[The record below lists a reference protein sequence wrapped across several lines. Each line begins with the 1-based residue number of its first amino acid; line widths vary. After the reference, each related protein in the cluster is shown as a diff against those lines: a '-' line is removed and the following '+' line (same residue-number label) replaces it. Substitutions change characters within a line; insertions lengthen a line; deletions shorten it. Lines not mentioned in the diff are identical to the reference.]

1 MTRLAACACASRLAA
16 SRARAA
22 ACSARSSWSGALS
35 PPPPARPWIASP
47 RRHARSVG
55 WGWRRCATASRAA
68 AAAAAA
74 SDPPLPKVLVI
85 AGPTAVGKTALSLR
99 LAAALDGEIVSAD
112 SVQVFTGLDV
122 GSSKLPESERA
133 GIPHHMLD
141 LLDPSLEFGAGEY
154 CDRAWAVMEDIVARG
169 KTPVVVGGTGMYL
182 RWLVEGKPPTPPS
195 DPAAA
200 AAARAA
206 IDAVVADAET
216 EARAAAA
223 ASGADPEIAARAAG
237 WRAATRL
244 LSDAGDAE
252 SASKIAE
259 NDWYRVERALEI
271 VTASGRPVGS
281 FAPVAPPAFDFRC
294 VMLTCPRVALY
305 RRVDA
310 RVEAMTRDGMLEE
323 AAGMLEAGI
332 APGGSPAA
340 RSIGYRQAME
350 FLARRAEA
358 PVGSACA
365 HDELIEFLEE
375 TQRATRAF
383 AKRQFTWFRG
393 EPEGRYAWLDASA
406 GTPEDLKAATMAV
419 FREQRDADVPGDV
432 PAGDDV
438 AALDF
443 MRDTT
448 RGETDAETSRVL
460 KRYSAAQ
467 TVYDDPNG
475 EASEKTRGVVD
486 ALAERLRGKL
496 PNKA

>member
-1 MTRLAACACASRLAA
+1 MKRTNMLSFSAVGATTCGVVCGERHTVSGRNASFRQEKPRSPGTRPRNFPTAPPLAHPLLTPRVRDDDAFRGVCVRVASRGDA
-16 SRARAA
+16 RAR
-22 ACSARSSWSGALS
+22 CLVFGAVIVVGRPPPS
-35 PPPPARPWIASP
+35 PPPARPWIASP
-47 RRHARSVG
+47 QRHARSVG
-55 WGWRRCATASRAA
+55 WGWRRCATVAR
-68 AAAAAA
+68 AAAAA

-141 LLDPSLEFGAGEY
+141 LLDPSLELGAGEF

-206 IDAVVADAET
+206 IAAAVADAEI
-216 EARAAAA
+216 EARATAAV
-223 ASGADPEIAARAAG
+223 SGADPEIAARAAG

-294 VMLTCPRVALY
+294 VILTRPRVALY

-332 APGGSPAA
+332 APGAA
-340 RSIGYRQAME
+340 RRRVPSGI
-350 FLARRAEA
+350 ARRW
-358 PVGSACA
+358 SSS
-365 HDELIEFLEE
+365 
-375 TQRATRAF
+375 
-383 AKRQFTWFRG
+383 RG
-393 EPEGRYAWLDASA
+393 ER
-406 GTPEDLKAATMAV
+406 
-419 FREQRDADVPGDV
+419 
-432 PAGDDV
+432 
-438 AALDF
+438 
-443 MRDTT
+443 MRPLIPRARTT
-448 RGETDAETSRVL
+448 SSSSFWRRHNAPR
-460 KRYSAAQ
+460 A
-467 TVYDDPNG
+467 
-475 EASEKTRGVVD
+475 
-486 ALAERLRGKL
+486 RLRSDSSRGSGAN
-496 PNKA
+496 PRDGTCG